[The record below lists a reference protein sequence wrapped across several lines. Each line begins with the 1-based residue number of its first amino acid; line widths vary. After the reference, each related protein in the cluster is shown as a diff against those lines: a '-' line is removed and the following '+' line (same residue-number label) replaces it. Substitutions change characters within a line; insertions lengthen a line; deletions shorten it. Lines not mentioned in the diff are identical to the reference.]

1 MHVGME
7 GIAYQRS
14 CIKRYY
20 EALREDLQLKNM
32 SRKSYTA
39 LGSLNSIR
47 SSACRFTW
55 TQPFKSRLYGPCRS
69 KPANDC
75 AEQDGFSTLGSV
87 GRNVLESISFA
98 V

>member
-39 LGSLNSIR
+39 LGSLNSIPRFCLSIPR
-47 SSACRFTW
+47 SLTIYMLVVW
-55 TQPFKSRLYGPCRS
+55 
-69 KPANDC
+69 
-75 AEQDGFSTLGSV
+75 EQT
-87 GRNVLESISFA
+87 R
-98 V
+98 